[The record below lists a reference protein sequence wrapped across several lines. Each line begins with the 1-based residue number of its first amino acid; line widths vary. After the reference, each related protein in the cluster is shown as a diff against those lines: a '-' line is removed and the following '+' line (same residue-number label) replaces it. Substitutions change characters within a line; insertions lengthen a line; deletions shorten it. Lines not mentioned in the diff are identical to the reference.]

1 MLERISYYYYGD
13 GYVNWLDLSLH
24 MAHIHHII
32 AYSIINIISWR
43 SGERGKDRER
53 GER

>member
-1 MLERISYYYYGD
+1 MLIG
-13 GYVNWLDLSLH
+13 LILSFH

-32 AYSIINIISWR
+32 AYSIINIISLR
-43 SGERGKDRER
+43 SGERGKDRDR